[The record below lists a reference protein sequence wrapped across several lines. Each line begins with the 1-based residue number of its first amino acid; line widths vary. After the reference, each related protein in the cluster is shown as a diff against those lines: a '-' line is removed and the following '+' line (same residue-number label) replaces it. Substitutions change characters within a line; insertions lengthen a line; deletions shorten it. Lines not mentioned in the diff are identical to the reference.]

1 MVNKAATE
9 ASTSSDSEQR
19 LKAMLY
25 WKLNPSL
32 SRLAVVT
39 LRSNIVTESA
49 LAIHSME
56 ENKRFIDI

>member
-1 MVNKAATE
+1 MVNKVATE

-19 LKAMLY
+19 LKALLY
-25 WKLNPSL
+25 WKLNSSL

-49 LAIHSME
+49 LAINSME